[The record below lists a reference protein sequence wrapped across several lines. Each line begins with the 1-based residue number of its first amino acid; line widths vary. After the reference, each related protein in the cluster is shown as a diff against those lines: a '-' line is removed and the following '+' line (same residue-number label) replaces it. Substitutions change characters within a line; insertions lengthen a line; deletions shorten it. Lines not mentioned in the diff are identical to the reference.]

1 MNPAEIEE
9 ERSLVHRGNSALTS
23 GRPLC
28 ILTCS
33 GTVVSNLTRGRF
45 CCMKEISVGAKEK
58 MSSIGQP
65 VPELPV
71 ADVERAQQHYR
82 DALGFEIG
90 WLYPDKEIGAV
101 SRGDVAIFFRKRK
114 PPFEPAV
121 HWVFAEDIDASYQ
134 ELKSSGANIVDPLE
148 KKPWGLRQF
157 TVTDLD
163 GNLFYFHHD

>member
-1 MNPAEIEE
+1 
-9 ERSLVHRGNSALTS
+9 V
-23 GRPLC
+23 
-28 ILTCS
+28 
-33 GTVVSNLTRGRF
+33 GT
-45 CCMKEISVGAKEK
+45 KEK
-58 MSSIGQP
+58 MNSIGKP

-90 WLYPDKEIGAV
+90 WLYPGKEIGAV

-134 ELKSSGANIVDPLE
+134 ELKSLGANIVDPLE

-157 TVTDLD
+157 TVKDLD

>member
-1 MNPAEIEE
+1 M
-9 ERSLVHRGNSALTS
+9 
-23 GRPLC
+23 
-28 ILTCS
+28 
-33 GTVVSNLTRGRF
+33 
-45 CCMKEISVGAKEK
+45 GAMEK
-58 MSSIGQP
+58 MTSIGHP

-90 WLYPDKEIGAV
+90 WLYPGKEIGAV
-101 SRGDVAIFFRKRK
+101 SHDDMGPIFFRKRK
-114 PPFEPAV
+114 PPFESAI

-157 TVTDLD
+157 TVKDLD

>member
-1 MNPAEIEE
+1 VA
-9 ERSLVHRGNSALTS
+9 
-23 GRPLC
+23 
-28 ILTCS
+28 
-33 GTVVSNLTRGRF
+33 
-45 CCMKEISVGAKEK
+45 AKEK
-58 MSSIGQP
+58 MGSIGRP

-90 WLYPDKEIGAV
+90 WLYPGKEIGAA
-101 SRGDVAIFFRKRK
+101 SHGAMGPIFFRKKK
-114 PPFEPAV
+114 PPFEAAV

-157 TVTDLD
+157 TVEDLD
-163 GNLFYFHHD
+163 GNVFYFHHD